1 MAQGRMVMNMHGFY
15 SMIAISIMVFYMA
28 VLLFFFIYAV
38 MVRLVPTPIKVV
50 TSNRPRHGTILRTR

>member
-1 MAQGRMVMNMHGFY
+1 MNMHGFY